1 MNIAI
6 KRVYEPPRSNDGL
19 RVLVDR
25 LWPRGLSK
33 DAAQIDI
40 WAKELAPSHEL
51 RRWFHSDEGN
61 WAGFKTRYRKELSAR
76 RPDAEASARKS
87 DAAKPPSSTPP
98 KPRHTTTPSS
108 SRPTSLGQS
117 KSRRPHRHQNR
128 STST

>member
-6 KRVYEPPRSNDGL
+6 KRVYEPPHRNDGL

-61 WAGFKTRYRKELSAR
+61 WPGFKTRYRKELSAQR
-76 RPDAEASARKS
+76 AEAEALRKRIARRKATFLYATKAEAQAYGNDLKS
-87 DAAKPPSSTPP
+87 KGLIDDFYVANYEPPSVDE
-98 KPRHTTTPSS
+98 
-108 SRPTSLGQS
+108 
-117 KSRRPHRHQNR
+117 
-128 STST
+128 